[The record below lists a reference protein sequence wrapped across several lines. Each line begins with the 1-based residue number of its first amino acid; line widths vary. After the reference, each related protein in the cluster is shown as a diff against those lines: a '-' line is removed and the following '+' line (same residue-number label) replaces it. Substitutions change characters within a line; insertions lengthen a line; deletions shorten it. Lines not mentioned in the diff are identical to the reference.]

1 MENKDP
7 NILSYEE
14 MADILHD
21 KMVELAD
28 QIERSNKL
36 QTKHN
41 NTLTV
46 LLSIKEAYPH
56 EFVECVTSE
65 MMDKIC
71 GKE

>member
-1 MENKDP
+1 MDKDP

-21 KMVELAD
+21 KMTELNNEIAKN
-28 QIERSNKL
+28 IKL
-36 QTKHN
+36 QNKHN
-41 NTLTV
+41 NTLNV

-56 EFVECVTSE
+56 IFEECCTTE
-65 MMDKIC
+65 MVDKIC